1 MLSILSLLAA
11 VVAVLALQVV
21 VVPVDLEQDL
31 IRQQQ
36 QLIQFQLVEVL
47 LLQVFPMV
55 EMELHLLLDQE
66 DPN

>member
-1 MLSILSLLAA
+1 
-11 VVAVLALQVV
+11 VV
-21 VVPVDLEQDL
+21 VVVVLELLVAVVLVDLEQDL

-36 QLIQFQLVEVL
+36 QLIQFQLVAVL

-55 EMELHLLLDQE
+55 EMVLHLLLDQQ